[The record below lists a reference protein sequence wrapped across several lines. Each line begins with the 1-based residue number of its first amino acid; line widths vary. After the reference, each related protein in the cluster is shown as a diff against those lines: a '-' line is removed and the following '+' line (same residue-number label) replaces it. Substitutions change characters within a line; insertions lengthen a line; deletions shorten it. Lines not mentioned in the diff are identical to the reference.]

1 MVATYFPGRGTL
13 FEQTYLEGKAEG
25 MAEGKA
31 EGTAGSILRVLEKR
45 GVPIAPHARQRI
57 ASETDLDT
65 LTRWFDRSL
74 TVATAQEIFSEE

>member
-25 MAEGKA
+25 
-31 EGTAGSILRVLEKR
+31 TAQSILRVLQKR
-45 GVPIAPHARQRI
+45 GVPLTPDDRERI
-57 ASETDLDT
+57 TSCTDLDT

-74 TVATAQEIFSEE
+74 TATGAQEVFSEE